1 MWRTVWR
8 KNYIALQTMVS
19 KETRRFMRVWIQ
31 TLLPPGI
38 TTLLY
43 FLIFGHVIG
52 SRIGM
57 MQGVSYIAYIAPGLI
72 MMNVISNSYDN
83 TSSSFFQAKF
93 FRSIEELL
101 VSPIPNSLI
110 LLGFI
115 AGGVMRGLAVAVV
128 VTTVALFFTHL
139 HIQHIFLMLVTV
151 LLASI
156 IFSLAGIINAIY
168 ARNFDDVS
176 IIPTFVL
183 TPLTYL
189 GGVFYSVH
197 ALPAMWAHLSLFNPI
212 LYFVGLFR
220 YSMLG
225 VTDVNLS
232 IAMGILGGM
241 AVSLYLLA
249 WILISKGVGIKA

>member
-1 MWRTVWR
+1 MWRSS
-8 KNYIALQTMVS
+8 YIALHTMIA

-52 SRIGM
+52 RQIGM
-57 MQGVSYIAYIAPGLI
+57 IEGVHYIEYIAPGLV
-72 MMNVISNSYDN
+72 MMNVISNAYAN

-101 VSPIPNSLI
+101 ISPIPNSLI

-115 AGGVMRGLAVAVV
+115 AGGVMRGLAVALVV
-128 VTTVALFFTHL
+128 SIVALLFMQ
-139 HIQHIFLMLVTV
+139 IQVHHIFLTLVTV
-151 LLASI
+151 LLTSVV
-156 IFSLAGIINAIY
+156 FSLAGMINAIY
-168 ARNFDDVS
+168 ARNFDDIS
-176 IIPTFVL
+176 IIPTFIL

-197 ALPAMWAHLSLFNPI
+197 SLPGIWPSISLYNPI
-212 LYFVGLFR
+212 LYFIGLFR
-220 YSMLG
+220 YGVLG
-225 VTDVNLS
+225 VTDINLGLAIS
-232 IAMGILGGM
+232 ILSAMVVG
-241 AVSLYLLA
+241 LYIFA
-249 WILISKGVGIKA
+249 WVLVSKGVGIKT

>member
-1 MWRTVWR
+1 MWR
-8 KNYIALQTMVS
+8 KNYIALQTMLT

-43 FLIFGHVIG
+43 FLIFGHVVGSQIG
-52 SRIGM
+52 RV
-57 MQGVSYIAYIAPGLI
+57 QGVSYIEYIAPGLI
-72 MMNVISNSYDN
+72 LMNVMTNAYAN

-93 FRSIEELL
+93 LRSIEELL
-101 VSPIPNSLI
+101 ISPIPNSLI

-115 AGGVMRGLAVAVV
+115 AGGVMRGLTVALV
-128 VTTVALFFTHL
+128 VTTVALLFTHL
-139 HIQHIFLMLVTV
+139 HIQHVFLMLSTL

-156 IFSLAGIINAIY
+156 VFSLAGIINAIY
-168 ARNFDDVS
+168 ARNFDDIS

-197 ALPAMWAHLSLFNPI
+197 ALPAPWEKISLFNPI
-212 LYFVGLFR
+212 VYFVGLFR
-220 YSMLG
+220 YSILNITDISTG
-225 VTDVNLS
+225 VAMS
-232 IAMGILGGM
+232 ILMGMFI
-241 AVSLYLLA
+241 VLYLFA
-249 WILISKGVGIKA
+249 WMLISRGVGIKN

>member
-1 MWRTVWR
+1 MWR
-8 KNYIALQTMVS
+8 KNYIALQTMVK

-52 SRIGM
+52 RQIGM
-57 MQGVSYIAYIAPGLI
+57 IQGLPYIDYIAPGLV
-72 MMNVISNSYDN
+72 MMNVISNAYAN

-101 VSPIPNSLI
+101 ASPIPNSFILI
-110 LLGFI
+110 GFI
-115 AGGVMRGLAVAVV
+115 AGGVMRGLAVAIV
-128 VTTVALFFTHL
+128 VTAVALCFTQIYIH
-139 HIQHIFLMLVTV
+139 HVFLTLLTV
-151 LLASI
+151 ILTSV
-156 IFSLAGIINAIY
+156 IFSLAGMINAIY
-168 ARNFDDVS
+168 ARNFDDIS
-176 IIPTFVL
+176 IIPTFIL

-197 ALPAMWAHLSLFNPI
+197 SLSGIWPTISLFNPI

-220 YSMLG
+220 YGVLG
-225 VTDVNLS
+225 VTDINVGL
-232 IAMGILGGM
+232 AMGILVGM
-241 AVSLYLLA
+241 VVGLYLFA
-249 WILISKGVGIKA
+249 WGLISRGVGIKT

>member
-1 MWRTVWR
+1 MWR
-8 KNYIALQTMVS
+8 KSYIAFHTMVA

-52 SRIGM
+52 RQIGM
-57 MQGVSYIAYIAPGLI
+57 IQGVSYVEYIAPGLV
-72 MMNVISNSYDN
+72 MMNVISNAYAN

-115 AGGVMRGLAVAVV
+115 AGGLMRGLSVAIVV
-128 VTTVALFFTHL
+128 SAVALFFMHI
-139 HIQHIFLMLVTV
+139 HIQHVWLTLITIV
-151 LLASI
+151 LTSV
-156 IFSLAGIINAIY
+156 IFSLAGMINAIY
-168 ARNFDDVS
+168 ARNFDDIS
-176 IIPTFVL
+176 IIPTFIL

-197 ALPAMWAHLSLFNPI
+197 SLPGVWPTLSLFNPI

-220 YSMLG
+220 YGVLG
-225 VTDVNLS
+225 VTDINIHLAMS
-232 IAMGILGGM
+232 ILVSM
-241 AVSLYLLA
+241 AIGLYLFA
-249 WILISKGVGIKA
+249 WALISKGVGIKT